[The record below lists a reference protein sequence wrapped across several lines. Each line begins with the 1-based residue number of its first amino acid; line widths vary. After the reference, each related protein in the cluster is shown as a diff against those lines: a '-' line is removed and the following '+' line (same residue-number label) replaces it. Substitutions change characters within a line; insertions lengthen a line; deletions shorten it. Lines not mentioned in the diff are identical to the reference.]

1 MLIVGFGALIQGVLR
16 LGNPAQAV
24 EKTGWLYQ
32 QFGDQGV
39 AIGMIAM
46 GGRRIG
52 HRGHHVQQH
61 MDPGYSG
68 SSTAVAMATSAPQ

>member
-46 GGRRIG
+46 G
-52 HRGHHVQQH
+52 
-61 MDPGYSG
+61 
-68 SSTAVAMATSAPQ
+68 AVALIIGAIMFNNTWIRAIRARRQR